1 MLDGIVRSPRIVL
14 VGSALAV
21 GTSAVGVGGLIDAEP
36 KLAAVVAVGVLLV
49 AAAVVVPSDVLR
61 GSVLFVAWAA
71 AVFTSEAAFG
81 GAADASATATALTPT
96 KLLPLAAL
104 AVLALLSIRDG
115 IWATAPPAAR
125 LATAYFVWLGLA
137 AVLSPH
143 PSLSLGRVLQGAG
156 PLFVVLVV
164 RRRIAGAG
172 LILVSATTAAA
183 AAHVIWAVYHP
194 YYTGV
199 GTSQV
204 RLVGLLIANSF
215 EFAAGLTVVVG
226 VVVWLTRLLGAKN
239 WLGVPLALVGVVA
252 VKESVG
258 RTAAIAAVT
267 AIAAA
272 VLTRHDH
279 ERTGGRRTF
288 VVGAAALS
296 ALLLLPNYVGTLT
309 GWFRGGDQQLGTLT
323 NRTLIWHTYV
333 PQALE
338 HPFVGLGP
346 GALRF
351 ATSARTTDLPM
362 FLSPGTSIGQAHNSL
377 IEALIGGGLPAAALW
392 LAMMSALLFQVL
404 ANRTRYRGLGVALF
418 TVCLVESITISQ
430 LAGFGMAWYLLLAL
444 MALTAAPPRHA
455 ETESV
460 EGTHDHPARSCPV
473 V

>member
-1 MLDGIVRSPRIVL
+1 MFEAIGGGERTYLPR
-14 VGSALAV
+14 LAV
-21 GTSAVGVGGLIDAEP
+21 VGGAVTVCAFAAGVGGLIEVHP
-36 KLAAVVAVGVLLV
+36 KLAAAAALGVLLV
-49 AAAVVVPSDVLR
+49 AAAVVVPADVLLP
-61 GSVLFVAWAA
+61 SILFVAWGA

-81 GAADASATATALTPT
+81 GAADASATTTALTPT
-96 KLLPLAAL
+96 KLLPLAIL
-104 AVLALLSIRDG
+104 GVLALWSVRDG
-115 IWATAPPAAR
+115 IWATAPTAAR
-125 LATAYFVWLGLA
+125 LATAYFVWLGVA

-156 PLFVVLVV
+156 PLFVVLVM
-164 RRRIAGAG
+164 RRRIANAG
-172 LILVSATTAAA
+172 VVLVWATTAAA
-183 AAHVIWAVYHP
+183 AAHVIWAVYRP

-226 VVVWLTRLLGAKN
+226 VVVWLTRLLGTKS
-239 WLGVPLALVGVVA
+239 WLGVPLALVGAVA

-258 RTAAIAAVT
+258 RTAALAAVA
-267 AIAAA
+267 AIGAA
-272 VLTRHDH
+272 VLTRHEH
-279 ERTGGRRTF
+279 ARTGGRRTF
-288 VVGAAALS
+288 VVGTAALS
-296 ALLLLPNYVGTLT
+296 ALLLLPSYIGTLT
-309 GWFRGGDQQLGTLT
+309 GWFKGGDQQLGTLT

-351 ATSARTTDLPM
+351 AASAHKAALPV

-404 ANRTRYRGLGVALF
+404 GNRTRYRGLAVALF
-418 TVCLVESITISQ
+418 VVCLVESITIGQ

-444 MALTAAPPRHA
+444 LALTAAPA
-455 ETESV
+455 EQADEAEPLDASLSP
-460 EGTHDHPARSCPV
+460 GS
-473 V
+473 